1 MKLTELNQLTIPE
14 YPIQNVLT
22 QAMRNLAKNNDT
34 QFTNYWAGQMQN
46 MPHIPTTEIMNELIS
61 IYKIIKQ

>member
-34 QFTNYWAGQMQN
+34 QFTNYWAGQN
-46 MPHIPTTEIMNELIS
+46 AKYAAYTNH
-61 IYKIIKQ
+61 